1 MEQRAVP
8 RFAADQAVWVKLL
21 GKVKTRIRGR
31 IRNISGRG
39 MGIEVGQAI
48 PPGTPLQFEVSDS
61 LLLGE
66 AVFCRAE
73 GEQYYVGA
81 ELEHALYGLAGLAK
95 ALQEFSR
102 ADSLVRAGPSG
113 PAE

>member
-1 MEQRAVP
+1 MEQRSEP
-8 RFAADQAVWVKLL
+8 RFAADQAVWVTLL

-39 MGIEVGQAI
+39 IGIEVAQAI
-48 PPGTPLQFEVSDS
+48 PTGTPIQFEVPDG

-81 ELEHALYGLAGLAK
+81 ELEHALYGLPELAK
-95 ALQEFSR
+95 ALQEFST
-102 ADSLVRAGPSG
+102 ADPVFRISR
-113 PAE
+113 